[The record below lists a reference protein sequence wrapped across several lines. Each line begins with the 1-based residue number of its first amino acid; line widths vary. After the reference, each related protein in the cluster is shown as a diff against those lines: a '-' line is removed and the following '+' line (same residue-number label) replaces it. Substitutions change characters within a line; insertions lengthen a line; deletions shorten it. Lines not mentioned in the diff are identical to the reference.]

1 VGEEEIPEGV
11 GINVMYSIFGPT
23 KMLRILTKILQDHG
37 FVVRQTKLKE
47 YILVRRNPRRYIPDN
62 ILKAVKITE
71 FEGDYYDFL
80 RDANLIRDLLAPVK
94 FRAGDPVLIV
104 DGPYKDF
111 NGIIKEEKPD
121 KTLAS
126 GEKSSPHPLKPITL
140 QKG

>member
-1 VGEEEIPEGV
+1 
-11 GINVMYSIFGPT
+11 MYSIFGTP
-23 KMLRILTKILQDHG
+23 KINKILTKILQDHG

-47 YILVRRNPRRYIPDN
+47 YILVRRDPKRYIPDN
-62 ILKAVKITE
+62 ILKAVKISE

-94 FRAGDPVLIV
+94 FSAGDPVLIV

-121 KTLAS
+121 KTIMVNISVWGKIVTAPVDADHLA
-126 GEKSSPHPLKPITL
+126 KRVI
-140 QKG
+140 QI

>member
-1 VGEEEIPEGV
+1 
-11 GINVMYSIFGPT
+11 MYSIFGTP
-23 KMLRILTKILQDHG
+23 KINKILTKILQDHG
-37 FVVRQTKLKE
+37 FVVRQTKLNE
-47 YILVRRNPRRYIPDN
+47 YILVRRDPRRYIPDN

-111 NGIIKEEKPD
+111 NGIIKGEKPD
-121 KTLAS
+121 KTFMVNISVWGKIVTAPVDAEHL
-126 GEKSSPHPLKPITL
+126 EKRVI
-140 QKG
+140 QV